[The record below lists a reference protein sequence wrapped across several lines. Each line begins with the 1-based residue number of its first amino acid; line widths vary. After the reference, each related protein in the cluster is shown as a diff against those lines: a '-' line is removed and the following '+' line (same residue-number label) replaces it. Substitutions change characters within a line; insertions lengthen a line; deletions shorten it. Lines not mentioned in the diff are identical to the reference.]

1 MLRFNSVRG
10 ALLLCFILATACTT
24 LGESPF
30 GDAAIIPDGIADA
43 PPLGPH
49 LSSLRANFLDQSCI
63 APCHSGGENAAGSMD
78 LSSDAH
84 AQLVGVAAMGTGC
97 SGSGRMRVVPGMPD
111 ESLLWLKPH
120 SKVEGIAAPCGDP
133 MPLGATRDPISQEE
147 LDAIRGWITAGAL
160 DD

>member
-1 MLRFNSVRG
+1 MLRDILVRG
-10 ALLLCFILATACTT
+10 ALLLLLLSTACTT

-30 GDAAIIPDGIADA
+30 GDAAIIPDGLADA

-49 LSSLRANFLDQSCI
+49 LSSLRANVLDRNCI

-78 LSSDAH
+78 LSGDAH
-84 AQLVGVAAMGTGC
+84 LNLVGVAAMGTGC
-97 SGSGRMRVVPGMPD
+97 ASSGKMRVVAGMPD

-120 SKVEGIAAPCGDP
+120 SKIEDIAAPCGDP

-147 LDAIRGWITAGAL
+147 LDAIRGWIMAGAL